1 MCLLFFCN
9 NEPKT
14 CHQCVTKWSEICWK
28 RLFSVTSLTGCARN
42 TDKKSEVEAS
52 RLCCQCFWRTD
63 LCSDKCATFS
73 CSFSVHVSV
82 LKFKIWVNF
91 SQYFPGKGWK
101 FGSKPVC
108 FKMNGPE
115 IELNLLIRHFIT
127 SVNLQVGYQLKTI
140 NIRAFHPK
148 SQKLNTVFADV
159 FSLISCTSFY
169 SSLTIVHSFIHSF
182 MITVGGS
189 TVDCSRML

>member
-1 MCLLFFCN
+1 MSSVFCN

-28 RLFSVTSLTGCARN
+28 SLFTVTSLTGCARI
-42 TDKKSEVEAS
+42 TDKKSVVEAS
-52 RLCCQCFWRTD
+52 RLC
-63 LCSDKCATFS
+63 S
-73 CSFSVHVSV
+73 VSV
-82 LKFKIWVNF
+82 SEEQIYVQINVQHFPVPFSYTFLFLSSKFGRI

-108 FKMNGPE
+108 LKMNGPE

-127 SVNLQVGYQLKTI
+127 WVNLQVGDQLKKTI
-140 NIRAFHPK
+140 KFRAFHPK
-148 SQKLNTVFADV
+148 SQKLNAFFADV

-169 SSLTIVHSFIHSF
+169 SSLTIVHSFIHPW
-182 MITVGGS
+182 
-189 TVDCSRML
+189 LL